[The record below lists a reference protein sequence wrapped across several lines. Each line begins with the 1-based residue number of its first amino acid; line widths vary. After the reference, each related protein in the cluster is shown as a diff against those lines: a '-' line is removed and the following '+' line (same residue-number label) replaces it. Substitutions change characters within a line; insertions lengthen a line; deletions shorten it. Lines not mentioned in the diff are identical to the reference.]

1 MTREREK
8 GPDMSEP
15 SRTNPDTPEPD
26 AALLSPVKG
35 VRGSTR
41 HKLRFLSHSVQLE
54 EAGPPRFLTAAIS
67 VAALFIVGSVAWAGV
82 TSVTSAARTSGTVVP
97 SGAIYAVKHL
107 EGGIVRDVLVRNG
120 DQVEAGDILVHLDGA
135 ASGADRDQLEAR
147 RVSLAAKA
155 LRLRAEIGGQDESF
169 ADFGAAD
176 STFLLDQARL
186 LRAARQSYD
195 DEQSVLGDR
204 LEQRRLET
212 EALSE
217 QAASLRQQLAAMQ
230 EQSDIREGLFKKGI
244 GSRIALLETQREV
257 ARLRGD
263 LGETKYSLRQ
273 AESAVLEA
281 QNAIREHDSRWQ
293 NERARELETVMAELS
308 EVQESLALFEDRVTR
323 LAVRAPVRGIV
334 NMLTVAGTGA
344 VVAPGENLMEIV
356 PSDEALMVEV
366 KVEARDIGYLAPGQ
380 AADVSVTGFD
390 VSRYGTLP
398 GRLEW
403 VSATSNSDEQGR
415 VFYAARVSLE
425 DTEMS
430 NAFDRRRVMPG
441 MAVQASINTGSQSLL
456 SFMARPVAAS
466 LRLAFVER

>member
-1 MTREREK
+1 M
-8 GPDMSEP
+8 
-15 SRTNPDTPEPD
+15 
-26 AALLSPVKG
+26 
-35 VRGSTR
+35 
-41 HKLRFLSHSVQLE
+41 
-54 EAGPPRFLTAAIS
+54 
-67 VAALFIVGSVAWAGV
+67 
-82 TSVTSAARTSGTVVP
+82 
-97 SGAIYAVKHL
+97 
-107 EGGIVRDVLVRNG
+107 
-120 DQVEAGDILVHLDGA
+120 
-135 ASGADRDQLEAR
+135 
-147 RVSLAAKA
+147 
-155 LRLRAEIGGQDESF
+155 
-169 ADFGAAD
+169 
-176 STFLLDQARL
+176 
-186 LRAARQSYD
+186 
-195 DEQSVLGDR
+195 
-204 LEQRRLET
+204 
-212 EALSE
+212 
-217 QAASLRQQLAAMQ
+217 
-230 EQSDIREGLFKKGI
+230 
-244 GSRIALLETQREV
+244 LETQREV

-263 LGETKYSLRQ
+263 LGETKFSLRQ

-293 NERARELETVMAELS
+293 NERVRELETVMAELS

-415 VFYAARVSLE
+415 IFYAARVSLE

-456 SFMARPVAAS
+456 SFMVRPVAAS